1 MPAEKLAELF
11 SDEPSDGTAVADGQ
25 SLEKETTD
33 DNEEDQEETGQ
44 DNEQDTEGDADGV
57 RHQDA
62 EGTDKKSAKS
72 SMDEDSKAFFQ
83 SKYQTTKTEKEKL
96 EGELKSLRAQMILD
110 RQSGRKSQEGQPEV
124 DENGRT
130 EFENFMENP
139 SGYMNQ
145 MLEKREMVVE
155 YKQTV
160 KQTTDE
166 LHQWATDNN
175 REREL
180 DEAQKFFADPSF
192 AWPTGTSIPE
202 RARLIKLV
210 ASGLA
215 ADEIIGEAHANGVEE
230 GRQAIQRKLGRAS
243 SGGSSSALPKR
254 DVAQPMTREEREI
267 SATLAAGRG
276 NAEGLAELFK

>member
-1 MPAEKLAELF
+1 MPEEKLAALF
-11 SDEPSDGTAVADGQ
+11 SDDPSDGTTVADGQ
-25 SLEKETTD
+25 PPDEDQQTTD
-33 DNEEDQEETGQ
+33 DNEGDVDDAGQNDTQEADGSEDTAG
-44 DNEQDTEGDADGV
+44 NEQ
-57 RHQDA
+57 
-62 EGTDKKSAKS
+62 KSAKS
-72 SMDEDSKAFFQ
+72 NMDEDSKAFFQ
-83 SKYQTTKTEKEKL
+83 SKYQATKTEKDKL

-110 RQSGRKSQEGQPEV
+110 RQSGRKTEDGQPEV
-124 DENGRT
+124 DENGKT
-130 EFENFMENP
+130 EFENFMANP

-145 MLEKREMVVE
+145 MLEQREMVVE

-192 AWPTGTSIPE
+192 AWPSGTSIPE

-215 ADEIIGEAHANGVEE
+215 ANEIVEEAHANGVTE
-230 GRQAIQRKLGRAS
+230 GKMAIQRKLGRAS
-243 SGGSSSALPKR
+243 SGGSSAGLAKADAAPQMS
-254 DVAQPMTREEREI
+254 REEREI
-267 SATLAAGRG
+267 QATISAGTNRAQ
-276 NAEGLAELFK
+276 GLAELFK